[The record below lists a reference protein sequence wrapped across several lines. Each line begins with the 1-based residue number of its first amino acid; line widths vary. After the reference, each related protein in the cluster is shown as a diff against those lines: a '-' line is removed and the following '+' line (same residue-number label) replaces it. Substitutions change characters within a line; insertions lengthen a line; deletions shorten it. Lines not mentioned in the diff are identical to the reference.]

1 MDEKKKA
8 EPSIPAQIESVVRGA
23 VTDFYLAP
31 TAAPDAAAGQSEA
44 AHDPRCAKLGGGGYI
59 CVTGCPAFRM
69 GEVPKREGPPNVKS
83 SLHPPVLTE
92 LSREEGAAK
101 FGEVESADSNAS
113 LPDWPVKD
121 SLTARKENLNP
132 DGVPGHEFDPESPSQ
147 DCSCGWKATDEAER
161 ITVGKARSAW
171 LAHVATLRVTPL
183 PAATFLVSN
192 PGTPKMSITDGV
204 REIAASG
211 LVLRALRNLR
221 PRVACPRW
229 AAVSD
234 GFGLGSTYS
243 QELCRNFGLDPNEQ
257 IGPARADEP
266 DENETPT
273 PSISFGEGKK
283 IYDQGW
289 NDGLDAL
296 RKVFLALAARAGRN

>member
-23 VTDFYLAP
+23 VTDFYSAP

-44 AHDPRCAKLGGGGYI
+44 AHDPRCAKLEGGGYI
-59 CVTGCPAFRM
+59 CVAGCPAFRM
-69 GEVPKREGPPNVKS
+69 GEVPKRDCPADVKS
-83 SLHPPVLTE
+83 SLHSP
-92 LSREEGAAK
+92 
-101 FGEVESADSNAS
+101 VESADSNAS
-113 LPDWPVKD
+113 LPDWPRKD
-121 SLTARKENLNP
+121 SLHLSKEILNVTEPVAEAIAR
-132 DGVPGHEFDPESPSQ
+132 DPKAFTELLRGALQHASESNDLHVSIPTWALEKVLSG
-147 DCSCGWKATDEAER
+147 GWYC
-161 ITVGKARSAW
+161 
-171 LAHVATLRVTPL
+171 
-183 PAATFLVSN
+183 
-192 PGTPKMSITDGV
+192 MV
-204 REIAASG
+204 REISG
-211 LVLRALRNLR
+211 RDLVLRALRNLR
-221 PRVACPRW
+221 PRVACPLW

-257 IGPARADEP
+257 IGSARADEP